1 MSADTLLFLK
11 FNAYVENVKTL
22 IKRTRR
28 VSLKFLD
35 TQKFII
41 LVNYLKKVLNLL
53 KEIVSSRPL
62 NMIRNVQN
70 YPKFL
75 CI

>member
-1 MSADTLLFLK
+1 MNSDTLLFLK